1 MKKLTLITLLAF
13 AIQSQ
18 AATVQSISQ
27 PTRFDRMHRVLEDF
41 CKSSRTTL
49 DCQVQAYR
57 VQFLGSQKSW
67 SQAVRQV
74 VGNEYTHALNFT
86 EFKRD
91 YDQVVERYEY
101 VAQAAGFSSKRLMML
116 GQWENLQEAISNDVM
131 DEPSVKIFAGHVSGN
146 FSLDHEFVAFV
157 DTKNNELIVFRGGY
171 SE

>member
-1 MKKLTLITLLAF
+1 MKKFLFIALIAF
-13 AIQSQ
+13 GMQ
-18 AATVQSISQ
+18 AQAMKVASVSK
-27 PTRFDRMHRVLEDF
+27 PTRFDRMQRVLEDF

-49 DCQVQAYR
+49 DCKVEVYK
-57 VQFLGSQKSW
+57 VQFFGSQKPW
-67 SQAVRQV
+67 TQAVRQA

-91 YDQVVERYEY
+91 YSQVVERFQY
-101 VAQAAGFSSKRLMML
+101 VAQAAGFSSVRLSML

-131 DEPSVKIFAGHVSGN
+131 DESTVKIFAGHVSGN

-157 DTKNNELIVFRGGY
+157 DTKNHELIVFRGGY